1 MPIYL
6 GNTEQ
11 VLLRGMVC
19 SSCNNFFGRK
29 IEPTLIKDPVIQTMC
44 AMFHVVNSRTGKVI
58 QPRLFDRHAIPIDI
72 PRLTPQLHLAVRQKT
87 PVRPSA
93 FELTV
98 VCQEAGIRDVHRQEY
113 KRKDVALFSRAI
125 HKVAFESLVHYQ
137 MTSEPKIP
145 GLDLFTELF
154 DPIREWVRYGQPQE
168 KVRPLARMVATPITR
183 EWQPLFRRFD
193 QHLAV
198 ELRLYADWFYVS
210 LTSPPDQVQG
220 HLRHWYSGNVER
232 ICLIADSYGPLSPG
246 SGEPA

>member
-1 MPIYL
+1 MPMYL

-11 VLLRGMVC
+11 VLLRGVVC

-29 IEPTLIKDPVIQTMC
+29 IEPALFKDPVIHTMC
-44 AMFHVVNSRTGKVI
+44 AMYHIVNSRTGKII
-58 QPRLFDRHAIPIDI
+58 QPRLFGRHYIPVDI
-72 PRLTPQLHLAVRQKT
+72 PHLTPELDLKIRSDGLELAV
-87 PVRPSA
+87 
-93 FELTV
+93 
-98 VCQEAGIRDVHRQEY
+98 VCKEAGVRDVHCQVY

-145 GLDLFTELF
+145 NLDLFAELF
-154 DPIREWVRYGQPQE
+154 EPIRQWVRYGQPQG
-168 KVRPLARMVATPITR
+168 KVRPLARRVATPITR
-183 EWQPLFRRFD
+183 EWQPLFRRVD

-210 LTSPPDQVQG
+210 LTSTHNQVEE
-220 HLRHWYSGNVER
+220 HLRQWYSGNAEC
-232 ICLIADSYGPLSPG
+232 IWLIADSYGPLSAG